1 MSAISEIKEWMKNSS
16 GFKLAIIGVLIL
28 LLLIPQGMIK
38 SLIRERISYR
48 NEVIYDICSKWAHSQ
63 HINGPILTIPF
74 KQADPAKPLTY
85 ITKNAHFLPEKLFI
99 DGKIEPEI
107 RYRGIY
113 KVVVYNSKLQIKG
126 NFTKPDIHQLNL
138 NSEDVLWDE
147 AYISLGINDMR
158 GIKKKINI
166 LWDNQ
171 SIEMQPG
178 VPSADVISSGVSAKV
193 PIPENNIPF
202 DISIDLNGS
211 EQLSFTPV
219 GKETMVKISSPW
231 NSPRFDGSFLPDHRN
246 ITADGFT
253 ADWNV
258 LNLNR
263 NYPQQWIGNNNSI
276 ESSQFGVKLLFP
288 VDQYLKTERSA
299 KYAIMFIFLTF
310 TLIFFFE
317 RFQKRRI
324 HFIQYFF
331 IGAAL
336 IIFYSLLLSLSEHI
350 PFTWAYIVSATAVIS
365 LILSYTYSM
374 IKSLKSTAI
383 LGVSLASIY
392 LFLYTTLQVEDYS
405 LLIGSIGVFFV
416 LAILMYFSRKIE
428 WGSEK

>member
-1 MSAISEIKEWMKNSS
+1 
-16 GFKLAIIGVLIL
+16 
-28 LLLIPQGMIK
+28 
-38 SLIRERISYR
+38 
-48 NEVIYDICSKWAHSQ
+48 
-63 HINGPILTIPF
+63 
-74 KQADPAKPLTY
+74 
-85 ITKNAHFLPEKLFI
+85 
-99 DGKIEPEI
+99 
-107 RYRGIY
+107 
-113 KVVVYNSKLQIKG
+113 
-126 NFTKPDIHQLNL
+126 
-138 NSEDVLWDE
+138 
-147 AYISLGINDMR
+147 
-158 GIKKKINI
+158 
-166 LWDNQ
+166 
-171 SIEMQPG
+171 
-178 VPSADVISSGVSAKV
+178 
-193 PIPENNIPF
+193 
-202 DISIDLNGS
+202 
-211 EQLSFTPV
+211 PV

>member
-1 MSAISEIKEWMKNSS
+1 MSAISEIKEWMKNSA

-48 NEVIYDICSKWAHSQ
+48 NEVIHDICSKWANSQ
-63 HINGPILTIPF
+63 SINGPILTIPF
-74 KQADPAKPLTY
+74 KQADPAKPETY
-85 ITKNAHFLPEKLFI
+85 IIRNAHFLPEKLFI

-113 KVVVYNSKLQIKG
+113 KVVVYNSKLQLKG
-126 NFTKPDIHQLNL
+126 NFNKLEINQLNL
-138 NSEDVLWDE
+138 EHDDFLWDE

-178 VPSADVISSGVSAKV
+178 VHSADVISSGVSAKV
-193 PIPENNIPF
+193 PIPENNIAF

-219 GKETMVKISSPW
+219 GKETMVKVSSPW
-231 NSPRFDGSFLPDHRN
+231 NSPSFDGSFLPDHRN

-263 NYPQQWIGNNNSI
+263 NYPQQWIGNNNST

-350 PFTWAYIVSATAVIS
+350 PFTWAYIASATAVIS
-365 LILSYTYSM
+365 LILTYTYSM
-374 IKSLKSTAI
+374 IKSIKSTAV

-405 LLIGSIGVFFV
+405 LLIGSIGVFLV
-416 LAILMYFSRKIE
+416 LAVLMYFSRKIE
-428 WGSEK
+428 WGSN

>member
-1 MSAISEIKEWMKNSS
+1 MSSISEIKEWMKNSA
-16 GFKLAIIGVLIL
+16 GFKLLIIGVLIL
-28 LLLIPQGMIK
+28 LLLIPQGMIS
-38 SLIRERISYR
+38 SLIRERVVYR
-48 NEVIYDICSKWAHSQ
+48 DEVVHDICSKWAYSQ
-63 HINGPILTIPF
+63 TINGPVLTIPF
-74 KQADPAKPLTY
+74 KVVDPAKPLSY
-85 ITKNAHFLPEKLFI
+85 SMKNAHFLPEKLFV
-99 DGKIEPEI
+99 DGTIEPEI

-113 KVVVYNSKLQIKG
+113 KVVVYNSKMKIKG
-126 NFTKPDIHQLNL
+126 NFSKLDIEQLNL
-138 NSEDVLWDE
+138 KADDFLWDE

-158 GIKKKINI
+158 GIKKKINVQWGAD
-166 LWDNQ
+166 LV
-171 SIEMQPG
+171 EMQPG
-178 VPSADVISSGVSAKV
+178 VPSSDVINSGVSAKV
-193 PIPENNIPF
+193 PMFEN
-202 DISIDLNGS
+202 DINFEVSIDLNGS
-211 EQLSFTPV
+211 EKLSFTPV
-219 GKETMVKISSPW
+219 GKETFVNISSSW
-231 NSPRFDGSFLPDHRN
+231 NSPSFDGSFLPDNRN
-246 ITADGFT
+246 IDANGFS

-263 NYPQQWIGNNNSI
+263 NYPQQWIGQNSSI

-288 VDQYLKTERSA
+288 VDQYLKTERST

-350 PFTWAYIVSATAVIS
+350 SFTMAYVVSASAVIG

-374 IKSLKSTAI
+374 IKSIKSTAV

-405 LLIGSIGVFFV
+405 LLIGSIGVFLV
-416 LAILMYFSRKIE
+416 LAILMFFSRKIE
-428 WGSEK
+428 W

>member
-1 MSAISEIKEWMKNSS
+1 MSTISEIKEWMKNSA

-48 NEVIYDICSKWAHSQ
+48 NEVIHDICSKWAYSQ
-63 HINGPILTIPF
+63 YINGPILTIPF

-126 NFTKPDIHQLNL
+126 NFAKPDIQQLNL
-138 NSEDVLWDE
+138 NTEDILWDE

-171 SIEMQPG
+171 SVEMQPG
-178 VPSADVISSGVSAKV
+178 IPSVDVINSGVSAKI
-193 PIPENNIPF
+193 PIPENNISF
-202 DISIDLNGS
+202 DVFIDLNGS
-211 EQLSFTPV
+211 EMLSFTPV
-219 GKETMVKISSPW
+219 GKETIVKISSPW
-231 NSPRFDGSFLPDHRN
+231 NSPSFDGSFLPDNRN

-263 NYPQQWIGNNNSI
+263 NYPQQWIGSNNST

-350 PFTWAYIVSATAVIS
+350 PFTWAYLVSATAVIS

-374 IKSLKSTAI
+374 IKSVKSTAI
-383 LGVSLASIY
+383 LGISLVSIY
-392 LFLYTTLQVEDYS
+392 LFLYTTLQIEDYS
-405 LLIGSIGVFFV
+405 LLIGSIGVFAV
-416 LAILMYFSRKIE
+416 LAILMFFSRKIE
-428 WGSEK
+428 WGSN

>member
-1 MSAISEIKEWMKNSS
+1 MSTISEIKEWMKNSA
-16 GFKLAIIGVLIL
+16 GFKLAIIGILIL
-28 LLLIPQGMIK
+28 LLLIPQGMI
-38 SLIRERISYR
+38 SGLIRERVAYR
-48 NEVIYDICSKWAHSQ
+48 DEVVSDICSKWAYSQ
-63 HINGPILTIPF
+63 RINGPILTIPF
-74 KQADPAKPLTY
+74 KQMDPSKPLSY
-85 ITKNAHFLPEKLFI
+85 SIKNAHFLPEKLFV

-113 KVVVYNSKLQIKG
+113 KVVVYNSKLHIKG
-126 NFTKPDIHQLNL
+126 NFSKPDVEQLNL
-138 NSEDVLWDE
+138 KTEDFLWEE

-166 LWDNQ
+166 QWDNQ

-178 VPSADVISSGVSAKV
+178 IPSMDVINSGVSARI
-193 PIPENNIPF
+193 PISEN
-202 DISIDLNGS
+202 DISFEVLIDLNGS
-211 EQLSFTPV
+211 EKLSFTPV
-219 GKETMVKISSPW
+219 GKETLVKITSSW
-231 NSPRFDGSFLPDHRN
+231 NSPSFDGSFLPDNRN

-253 ADWNV
+253 AEWNV

-263 NYPQQWIGNNNSI
+263 NYPQQWIGENSSI

-350 PFTWAYIVSATAVIS
+350 SFSLAYLVSAAAVIT

-383 LGVSLASIY
+383 LGVSLTSIY

-416 LAILMYFSRKIE
+416 LAILMFFSRKIE
-428 WGSEK
+428 W